1 MAAILLSLL
10 KSLSSSSFSTSSGS
24 IVVWLGLSLAIA
36 NAPISSASA
45 AVLDP
50 VFSSSSAHFIDLN
63 SVPESA
69 IAPLSQEQSESK
81 ALANHPVPAVG
92 AIASTTPAAQPLQV
106 SLQPRPEADVPAA
119 AGERSASEPP
129 ALESSAPLLSASLSV
144 PNNASAAS
152 VAIAA
157 ASPAESNLNSASQL
171 ASSALAV
178 SSPASTVFLPEAN
191 SVAAAPVAVAPSHSP
206 STAFIYYPATPPPY
220 AVAQTL
226 PYAPP
231 VPLVSVALPGQP
243 TAQSFIPNGAVP
255 VFNSATGS
263 YVMMMPVPVAVP
275 ISGSSP
281 ASTFSYQAPAQAI
294 APMGGISSPMAM
306 NSGYNPY
313 AQPGFSSSGSAAF
326 NPVMMPNPYVPA
338 QYSQT
343 AYGQASP
350 IYGQAPIAYGQPYG
364 QSQNPYITAP
374 YGQAPVMY
382 GQAPYG
388 QTAYAQAPIP
398 YGQAPYG
405 QAPYGQAPYGQAPY
419 GQAPYGQ
426 APYGQAPYGQ
436 APYGQA
442 PYGQAPYGQAPYAQA
457 PTGYQGSPPLA
468 VPSVPTGNRATTLPP
483 PPLQGQAI
491 PTFPGGYPA
500 AYPTGNQGTPV
511 LAPLQFQQAQQPT
524 YVTPGAA
531 NQLTP
536 TAPTYPYPGNP
547 LTAPAALL
555 RAPGQESLARR
566 APITSPSIQLQGGF
580 IYQGDDFSGRAR
592 VSVIYPFSPNVLVG
606 GILDFA
612 SGPAITS
619 TDDEG
624 VNLNELYLAASL
636 DDLPNLRLL
645 VGQLDLTSYFDRNS
659 FAKDS
664 LTHFLN
670 PVFQTNP
677 ALAAAAIG
685 SRPGALLNWSLSDNL
700 EVKAAAF
707 SSDRSIT
714 DFALDGF
721 AGEIGFRTGNFILRG
736 TYTSSVDGGQRS
748 GFQEAFSVTRQAGG
762 FGVQDG
768 DREDA
773 YGVNAE
779 LFIPDLNMGLFA
791 RYGQYTNQDLDLNG
805 DTYSAGVNFLDLF
818 TPGDR
823 LGVGYGRSLSNDRLR
838 VQAGTEMPDVLEVFY
853 DLQLQRNLRMGFSF
867 QQLNEFSESV
877 AGIRVRADF
886 DVSPRGA
893 L

>member
-1 MAAILLSLL
+1 MAAIILGLL

-50 VFSSSSAHFIDLN
+50 VSSSSSQLIALN
-63 SVPESA
+63 SVSESA
-69 IAPLSQEQSESK
+69 IAPLSQEQPESK

-92 AIASTTPAAQPLQV
+92 AIAPTVPATQPLQV
-106 SLQPRPEADVPAA
+106 SLRPRSEADVPAA

-129 ALESSAPLLSASLSV
+129 ALDSSAPLLSASLSV
-144 PNNASAAS
+144 PTSASAAS

-206 STAFIYYPATPPPY
+206 STAFIYYPATPSPY
-220 AVAQTL
+220 AVAPTL

-231 VPLVSVALPGQP
+231 VPLVSMALPGQP

-281 ASTFSYQAPAQAI
+281 ASAFSYQAPAQAI

-313 AQPGFSSSGSAAF
+313 AQPGFASSGSAAF
-326 NPVMMPNPYVPA
+326 NPVMVPNPYVPA

-343 AYGQASP
+343 A
-350 IYGQAPIAYGQPYG
+350 YGQAPIAYGQPYG
-364 QSQNPYITAP
+364 QSQNPYATAP
-374 YGQAPVMY
+374 YGQPMPGAYGQVAYGQSQNPYVTAPYGQAPAMYGQAPVMY
-382 GQAPYG
+382 GQAPVMYG
-388 QTAYAQAPIP
+388 QTAYA
-398 YGQAPYG
+398 QAPYG
-405 QAPYGQAPYGQAPY
+405 QAPYGQALYG
-419 GQAPYGQ
+419 
-426 APYGQAPYGQ
+426 
-436 APYGQA
+436 
-442 PYGQAPYGQAPYAQA
+442 QA
-457 PTGYQGSPPLA
+457 PTGYQGFPPLA

-483 PPLQGQAI
+483 PPFQGQAV

-500 AYPTGNQGTPV
+500 AYPIGNQGTPV

-524 YVTPGAA
+524 YFTPGAA

-536 TAPTYPYPGNP
+536 TAPYPGNP

-555 RAPGQESLARR
+555 GAPGQESLARR

-592 VSVIYPFSPNVLVG
+592 VSVIYPFSPNVLIG

-619 TDDEG
+619 TNEEG

-748 GFQEAFSVTRQAGG
+748 GFQEAFSVTRQDGG

-791 RYGQYTNQDLDLNG
+791 RYGQYTNQDLDLKG

>member
-1 MAAILLSLL
+1 MVAILPGLL

-36 NAPISSASA
+36 NAPISAASA
-45 AVLDP
+45 DVPDP
-50 VFSSSSAHFIDLN
+50 VFSSASAHFIDLN

-92 AIASTTPAAQPLQV
+92 AIASTTPAVQPLQV
-106 SLQPRPEADVPAA
+106 SLQPPSLADVPAA

-157 ASPAESNLNSASQL
+157 ASPAESANSASQL
-171 ASSALAV
+171 ASSALTV

-191 SVAAAPVAVAPSHSP
+191 PVAAAPVAVAPSHSP
-206 STAFIYYPATPPPY
+206 STAFIYYPTTPPPY
-220 AVAQTL
+220 AVAPTL

-350 IYGQAPIAYGQPYG
+350 TYGQAPIAYGQPYG

-398 YGQAPYG
+398 YGQILYG
-405 QAPYGQAPYGQAPY
+405 
-419 GQAPYGQ
+419 
-426 APYGQAPYGQ
+426 
-436 APYGQA
+436 
-442 PYGQAPYGQAPYAQA
+442 QA

-483 PPLQGQAI
+483 PPFQGQAV
-491 PTFPGGYPA
+491 PTFPGGYPI
-500 AYPTGNQGTPV
+500 GNQGTPV

-524 YVTPGAA
+524 YFTPGAA

-536 TAPTYPYPGNP
+536 TAPYPGNP

-555 RAPGQESLARR
+555 GTPGQESLARR

-619 TDDEG
+619 TDEEG

-736 TYTSSVDGGQRS
+736 TYTSSIDGGQRS
-748 GFQEAFSVTRQAGG
+748 GFQEAFSVARQAGG
-762 FGVQDG
+762 FGIQDG

-791 RYGQYTNQDLDLNG
+791 RYGQYTNQDLDLKG